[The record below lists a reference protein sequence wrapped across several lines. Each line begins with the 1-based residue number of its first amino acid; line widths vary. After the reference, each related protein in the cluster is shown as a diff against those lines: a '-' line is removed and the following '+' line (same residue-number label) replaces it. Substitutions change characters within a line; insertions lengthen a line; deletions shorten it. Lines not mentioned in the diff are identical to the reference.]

1 MVIPL
6 RKLYICTVHHVGIS
20 EPPYVARLLA
30 AHGLPVGVRIAA
42 EVAFARELERIF
54 GGQAQVASACV
65 AAERTRWD
73 RACIA
78 ATAAAAEYSD
88 RPPPNFQSRKLCR
101 HPRQDVLQAVCNRG
115 KREIRMKSIEIV
127 APTEDVGRETISR
140 FDMQFQAA
148 AFAALEILE
157 GKGIDCVYCD
167 LHDDFVVRR
176 QEQGNTTYHFFQVKT
191 KKKLHHQ
198 WDLAE
203 IFAFKKRGQNT
214 DADSLEKVRKS
225 FGGKLLL
232 HGIVFDDACR
242 EVTLLSNVHF
252 DEDVVTTIEQLRGRA
267 PASKA
272 AKFLAEHF
280 CAIFEI
286 TPSLP
291 ETKTGELLAKLSL
304 NAGVAYMAPDR
315 DAFASAARSAIH
327 KYSEI
332 DLTYH
337 ETNELANGLVD
348 LVFRKSRTPLA
359 SVSPA
364 DITSLAGVQLDN
376 LLEVL
381 SISRSVY
388 NALAAG
394 EEPKALR
401 SASVLQRC
409 LKAAGASDP
418 MIEFAALQKVNW
430 DVWLRSAR
438 HIYSPFDLALLLEF
452 TDQLYDTWVRRGA
465 EFAVLRELL
474 EDATENALI
483 KKFAGLQRD
492 LLFGAVSSVVVRRYS
507 R

>member
-1 MVIPL
+1 
-6 RKLYICTVHHVGIS
+6 
-20 EPPYVARLLA
+20 
-30 AHGLPVGVRIAA
+30 
-42 EVAFARELERIF
+42 
-54 GGQAQVASACV
+54 
-65 AAERTRWD
+65 
-73 RACIA
+73 
-78 ATAAAAEYSD
+78 
-88 RPPPNFQSRKLCR
+88 
-101 HPRQDVLQAVCNRG
+101 
-115 KREIRMKSIEIV
+115 MKSIEIV

-157 GKGIDCVYCD
+157 GQGIDCVYCD
-167 LHDDFVVRR
+167 FHDDFVVRK
-176 QEQGNTTYHFFQVKT
+176 QEADKTTYHFFQVKT

-198 WDLAE
+198 WNLAE
-203 IFAFKKRGQNT
+203 IFAFKKRGQKAE
-214 DADSLEKVRKS
+214 ADSLEKVRKS
-225 FGGKLLL
+225 FAGKLLL
-232 HGIVFDDACR
+232 HGIAFDDACR

-252 DEDVVTTIEQLRGRA
+252 DEDVVTTVEQLRGRA
-267 PASKA
+267 PASLS

-286 TPSLP
+286 TPALP
-291 ETKTGELLAKLSL
+291 QSKTGELLAKLSL
-304 NAGVAYMAPDR
+304 DAGVAYIAPNR
-315 DAFASAARSAIH
+315 EAFASAARSAIH

-348 LVFRKSRTPLA
+348 LVYRKSRTPLA
-359 SVSPA
+359 SVSPS
-364 DITSLAGVQLDN
+364 DITALAGVQLED

-409 LKAAGASDP
+409 LKAAGATDP
-418 MIEFAALQKVNW
+418 MIEFAAQQKVNW

-438 HIYSPFDLALLLEF
+438 HIYSPFDLNLLLEF
-452 TDQLYDTWVRRGA
+452 IDKLYGTWISRGA
-465 EFAVLRELL
+465 EFSTLSGLL
-474 EDATENALI
+474 EEATHNLLV
-483 KKFAGLQRD
+483 KKFAGAQRD
-492 LLFGAVSSVVVRRYS
+492 LLFGAISAVVVRRYS

>member
-1 MVIPL
+1 MGSTSL
-6 RKLYICTVHHVGIS
+6 RWPNLPSKTLS
-20 EPPYVARLLA
+20 ASLSRYVT
-30 AHGLPVGVRIAA
+30 
-42 EVAFARELERIF
+42 
-54 GGQAQVASACV
+54 S
-65 AAERTRWD
+65 
-73 RACIA
+73 
-78 ATAAAAEYSD
+78 S
-88 RPPPNFQSRKLCR
+88 
-101 HPRQDVLQAVCNRG
+101 LQLG
-115 KREIRMKSIEIV
+115 KRETLMKSIGVV

-167 LHDDFVVRR
+167 FHDDFVVRR
-176 QEQGNTTYHFFQVKT
+176 QEQGKTTYHFFQVKT

-203 IFAFKKRGQNT
+203 IFALKKRGQKA
-214 DADSLEKVRKS
+214 DADSLAKVRKS

-252 DEDVVTTIEQLRGRA
+252 DEDVLTMVEQLRGRA
-267 PASKA
+267 PSSKG

-286 TPSLP
+286 SPSLS

-304 NAGVAYMAPDR
+304 DAAVAYMAADR

-337 ETNELANGLVD
+337 ETNELAHGLVD
-348 LVFRKSRTPLA
+348 LVYRKSRTPLGR
-359 SVSPA
+359 VTPA
-364 DITSLAGVQLDN
+364 DIPSLAGVQLDD
-376 LLEVL
+376 LLDVL

-388 NALAAG
+388 NALATG
-394 EEPKALR
+394 EQPKALR

-430 DVWLRSAR
+430 DVWLRSGR

-452 TDQLYDTWVRRGA
+452 TDQLYDTWIRRGA
-465 EFAVLRELL
+465 EFAVLRRLL
-474 EDATENALI
+474 EDATKNALT
-483 KKFAGLQRD
+483 KKFGGLQRD
-492 LLFGAVSSVVVRRYS
+492 LLFGAVSAVVVRRYS

>member
-1 MVIPL
+1 
-6 RKLYICTVHHVGIS
+6 
-20 EPPYVARLLA
+20 
-30 AHGLPVGVRIAA
+30 
-42 EVAFARELERIF
+42 
-54 GGQAQVASACV
+54 
-65 AAERTRWD
+65 
-73 RACIA
+73 
-78 ATAAAAEYSD
+78 
-88 RPPPNFQSRKLCR
+88 
-101 HPRQDVLQAVCNRG
+101 
-115 KREIRMKSIEIV
+115 MKSIEIV
-127 APTEDVGRETISR
+127 APTENVGRETISR

-167 LHDDFVVRR
+167 FHDDFVVRR
-176 QEQGNTTYHFFQVKT
+176 QEQGKTTYHFFQVKT

-203 IFAFKKRGQNT
+203 IFAFKKRGQKT
-214 DADSLEKVRKS
+214 DADSLEKMRKS
-225 FGGKLLL
+225 FGGRLLL
-232 HGIVFDDACR
+232 HCIVFDDACR

-252 DEDVVTTIEQLRGRA
+252 DDDVVTTVEQLRGRA

-286 TPSLP
+286 TPALP
-291 ETKTGELLAKLSL
+291 DGKSGELLAKLSL
-304 NAGVAYMAPDR
+304 DVGVAYMAPDR

-348 LVFRKSRTPLA
+348 LVYRKSRTPLA

-364 DITSLAGVQLDN
+364 DITSFAGVQLED
-376 LLEVL
+376 LLQVL

-394 EEPKALR
+394 EDPKALR

-409 LKAAGASDP
+409 LKAAGATDP
-418 MIEFAALQKVNW
+418 MIEFAAQQKVNW

-452 TDQLYDTWVRRGA
+452 TDQLYDTWMRRGA
-465 EFAVLRELL
+465 EFVVLRKLL
-474 EDATENALI
+474 EQVTENALVN
-483 KKFAGLQRD
+483 KFAGLQRD

>member
-1 MVIPL
+1 MAI
-6 RKLYICTVHHVGIS
+6 RRRRLYINPVFRACINQT
-20 EPPYVARLLA
+20 PYGDPLLPFQ
-30 AHGLPVGVRIAA
+30 GLPVGVRIAA
-42 EVAFARELERIF
+42 EVPCELERSAKSRRKRHPSVSKWSARA
-54 GGQAQVASACV
+54 GNRRARPRLLPQWHASDHASLSF
-65 AAERTRWD
+65 R
-73 RACIA
+73 
-78 ATAAAAEYSD
+78 
-88 RPPPNFQSRKLCR
+88 SRKR
-101 HPRQDVLQAVCNRG
+101 PRRGRPDVLQTVRNRG
-115 KREIRMKSIEIV
+115 NCEIRMKSIEIV
-127 APTEDVGRETISR
+127 APTENVGRETISR

-167 LHDDFVVRR
+167 FHDDFVVRR
-176 QEQGNTTYHFFQVKT
+176 QEQGKTTYHFFQVKT

-203 IFAFKKRGQNT
+203 IFAFKKRGQKT
-214 DADSLEKVRKS
+214 DADSLEKMRKS
-225 FGGKLLL
+225 FGGRLLL
-232 HGIVFDDACR
+232 HCIVFDDACR

-252 DEDVVTTIEQLRGRA
+252 DDDVVTTVEQLRGRA

-286 TPSLP
+286 TPALP
-291 ETKTGELLAKLSL
+291 DGKSGELLAKLSL
-304 NAGVAYMAPDR
+304 DVGVAYMAPDR

-348 LVFRKSRTPLA
+348 LVYRKSRTPLA

-364 DITSLAGVQLDN
+364 DITSFAGVQLED
-376 LLEVL
+376 LLQVL

-394 EEPKALR
+394 EDPKALR

-409 LKAAGASDP
+409 LKAAGATDP
-418 MIEFAALQKVNW
+418 MIEFAAQQKVNW

-452 TDQLYDTWVRRGA
+452 TDQLYDTWMRRGA
-465 EFAVLRELL
+465 EFVVLRKLL
-474 EDATENALI
+474 EQVTENALVN
-483 KKFAGLQRD
+483 KFAGLQRD